1 MDVSE
6 SDETSEEDKT
16 VKKKD
21 ELVDI
26 ARTILV
32 LEGTVEDSLDVID
45 GAMISARAS
54 LLVVNELALPFVGIL
69 ETELED
75 ASVVEI
81 SLVGNVEFL
90 KEA

>member
-1 MDVSE
+1 VDVSE

-16 VKKKD
+16 GKKEA
-21 ELVDI
+21 ELVGI

-54 LLVVNELALPFVGIL
+54 LLVVNELPLPFVGI
-69 ETELED
+69 
-75 ASVVEI
+75 
-81 SLVGNVEFL
+81 
-90 KEA
+90 